1 MYVIPKE
8 LVPLVNNSVSDKI
21 SKIMYVTPKEHVLPA
36 NDSDSDRGF
45 FSSENMTDNSSEEAL
60 IN

>member
-1 MYVIPKE
+1 
-8 LVPLVNNSVSDKI
+8 VNNSVFNKVSN
-21 SKIMYVTPKEHVLPA
+21 IMYVTPNEQALPA

-45 FSSENMTDNSSEEAL
+45 FSSENVIENGSRSSEEAL

>member
-1 MYVIPKE
+1 
-8 LVPLVNNSVSDKI
+8 
-21 SKIMYVTPKEHVLPA
+21 MYVTKEHVLPA

-45 FSSENMTDNSSEEAL
+45 FSSENMTDNGSRSSEEAL